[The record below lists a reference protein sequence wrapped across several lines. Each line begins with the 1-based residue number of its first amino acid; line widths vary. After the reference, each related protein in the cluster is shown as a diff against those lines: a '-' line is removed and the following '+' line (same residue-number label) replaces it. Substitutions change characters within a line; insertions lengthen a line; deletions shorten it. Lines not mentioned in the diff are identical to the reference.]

1 MEGRSPERSCHQQ
14 ERTQVFSKGLLQG
27 PRRSSH
33 SINPGE
39 GCWLMIW
46 KRREKALKCLLS
58 PHKPVELFS
67 ADEET
72 EALRG
77 RQIS

>member
-1 MEGRSPERSCHQQ
+1 
-14 ERTQVFSKGLLQG
+14 
-27 PRRSSH
+27 
-33 SINPGE
+33 
-39 GCWLMIW
+39 MIW